1 MAQPDTIERILDSAA
16 ALFAERGYTET
27 SLRTITSTANVNL
40 AAVNYHFGSKKA
52 LIQAV
57 FARYL
62 RPFCGYLND
71 NLDAAEQRRGAPLEV
86 DEAIEILFSSL
97 FQSAREIDS
106 NPEQFMRLLGLAY
119 TQSQDHLRH
128 FIIKEYGETYA
139 RFMDI
144 LRRAL
149 PDVDPTVFFWRLYFM
164 LGATVFTLSSYKPI
178 NNISVAD
185 FDQDRSIE
193 DVVSFLIPS
202 ITILLRGSAN

>member
-1 MAQPDTIERILDSAA
+1 MAQPDTIERILDAAA

-62 RPFCGYLND
+62 DPFCKCLNEALD
-71 NLDAAEQRRGAPLEV
+71 NADKEHLKPLEV
-86 DEAIEILFSSL
+86 NEAIEILFSSL
-97 FQSAREIDS
+97 FRSAQEVDS

-128 FIIKEYGETYA
+128 FIIKEYGQTYA
-139 RFMDI
+139 RFMEI
-144 LRRAL
+144 LRQSL
-149 PDVDPTVFFWRLYFM
+149 PGVDPTVFFWRLYFM

-178 NNISVAD
+178 NNISKED
-185 FDQDRSIE
+185 FDQDRSMQ
-193 DVVSFLIPS
+193 DVVSILIPS
-202 ITILLRGSAN
+202 ITMLLQGSAD

>member
-62 RPFCGYLND
+62 TPFCSYLNS
-71 NLDAAEQRRGAPLEV
+71 NLNEAEARQGAPLDV

-97 FQSAREIDS
+97 FQSAREVDS

-144 LRRAL
+144 LRLAL

-164 LGATVFTLSSYKPI
+164 LGASVFTLSSYKPI

-202 ITILLRGSAN
+202 ITILLRGSAE

>member
-62 RPFCGYLND
+62 TPFCSYLNS
-71 NLDAAEQRRGAPLEV
+71 NLNAAEARQGTPLDV

-97 FQSAREIDS
+97 FQSAREVDS

-144 LRRAL
+144 LRLAL

-164 LGATVFTLSSYKPI
+164 LGASVFTLSSYKPI

-202 ITILLRGSAN
+202 ITILLRGRAE

>member
-57 FARYL
+57 FSRYL
-62 RPFCGYLND
+62 KPFCGYLNA
-71 NLDAAEQRRGAPLEV
+71 NLDAAEARQETPLQV
-86 DEAIEILFSSL
+86 NEAIEILFSSL
-97 FQSAREIDS
+97 FQSARDVDS

-144 LRRAL
+144 LRLAL

-202 ITILLRGSAN
+202 ITILLRGSAE

>member
-62 RPFCGYLND
+62 TPFCSYLNS
-71 NLDAAEQRRGAPLEV
+71 NLNAAEARQGTPLDV

-97 FQSAREIDS
+97 FQSAREVDS

-144 LRRAL
+144 LRLAL

-164 LGATVFTLSSYKPI
+164 LGASVFTLSSYKPI

-202 ITILLRGSAN
+202 ITILLRGSAE

>member
-57 FARYL
+57 FSRYL
-62 RPFCGYLND
+62 RPFCKHLND
-71 NLDAAEQRRGAPLEV
+71 NLDAAEVRRGASLDV

-97 FQSAREIDS
+97 FQSAREVDS
-106 NPEQFMRLLGLAY
+106 KPEQFMRLLGLAY

-128 FIIKEYGETYA
+128 FIIKEYGDTYA

-164 LGATVFTLSSYKPI
+164 LGASVFTLSSYKPI

-202 ITILLRGSAN
+202 ITILLRGGAQ